1 MVSMRQSNIERRRA
15 RDECREKL
23 SKHIHQ
29 RLGIKVKAADV
40 RLNPRL
46 NDPYAWR
53 ILPGEEHSLSRVFVK
68 NLSDHSIGTFRLLCR
83 EIGKTF
89 EAVLSSTQSS
99 SLDSI
104 VTLSVPEPSFSVMI
118 NELREENA
126 RLYQEVYELKSKAR
140 VESGQKKLVEE
151 ENCKLRSSQM

>member
-40 RLNPRL
+40 RLNPRP

-68 NLSDHSIGTFRLLCR
+68 NLSDHFIGTFRLLCR
-83 EIGKTF
+83 EIGMTF
-89 EAVLSSTQSS
+89 EAVLSST
-99 SLDSI
+99 
-104 VTLSVPEPSFSVMI
+104 
-118 NELREENA
+118 
-126 RLYQEVYELKSKAR
+126 
-140 VESGQKKLVEE
+140 
-151 ENCKLRSSQM
+151 